1 MSSLYSSDFYIV
13 VQGIVVQGVLA
24 ELFRRLMINLLDFCG
39 NKVFHELR
47 FFIGRDV
54 VKVKYYPINEDA
66 ARRAKEANS
75 FSNYVDGSATLS
87 YRRMVDKAAKIAEHQ
102 KERVDPEHH
111 ARIDALLDSYARKMA
126 DNINQAN
133 EIDASVPSVMIAG
146 PANFPVRKKEKQ
158 NQRRDANMAE
168 YTRIQGILDKIQSV
182 GMGGITSDDPN
193 AREKLQKKL
202 EAAEA
207 MQDKMKQVNA
217 YFRKHKTLDGC
228 PLLTEEVKD
237 KLNKGMTAFDHAPY
251 PSWALSNNNANIR
264 RMRDRIAE
272 LDKEAA
278 RAAEKP
284 EDVSGEGYTIRENN
298 EVGRIQ
304 ILFDEKPDVDA
315 RMLLKSYGFRWAP
328 SQGAWQRLLN
338 ENGRRAAQ
346 DVIKK
351 IKEMES
357 EQND

>member
-1 MSSLYSSDFYIV
+1 MS
-13 VQGIVVQGVLA
+13 
-24 ELFRRLMINLLDFCG
+24 
-39 NKVFHELR
+39 
-47 FFIGRDV
+47 
-54 VKVKYYPINEDA
+54 VKYYPINEDA

-75 FSNYVDGSATLS
+75 FSSYSDGSATYS

-102 KERVDPEHH
+102 KERVDPEYH
-111 ARIDALLDSYARKMA
+111 AKIDALLDSYARKMA

-146 PANFPVRKKEKQ
+146 ASNFPVRKKERQ

-168 YTRIQGILDKIQSV
+168 YMRIQGILDKIQSV
-182 GMGGITSDDPN
+182 GTGGITSDDPN

-207 MQDKMKQVNA
+207 MQDKMKKVNA

-228 PLLTEEVKD
+228 PLLTEEAKE

-264 RMRDRIAE
+264 RLRERITE
-272 LDKEAA
+272 LEKEAE

-284 EDVSGEGYTIRENN
+284 EDIEGEGYTIRENS
-298 EVGRIQ
+298 EIGRIQ
-304 ILFDEKPDVDA
+304 IFFDDKPDADV
-315 RMLLKSYGFRWAP
+315 RSLLKSYGFRWAP
-328 SQGAWQRLLN
+328 SQSAWQRMLN
-338 ENGRRAAQ
+338 ENGRRAAK

-351 IKEMES
+351 IKETEGK
-357 EQND
+357 QND